1 MKTSSLIVIFL
12 CIISFSTIGQ
22 NTLSGPAVM
31 SKTYMA
37 AGLRF
42 GVTSG
47 ATLKGFI
54 GNGQAIEG
62 ILGVWHHGITT
73 TALYEKYVPFIDR
86 PGFHWFYGAGGHFTF
101 ETSNPVFERSN
112 PVWNR
117 PYYGRG
123 IGLGVDGIVG
133 IEYKPQTL
141 PIAFSLDAKPFL
153 EVNTSGGI
161 WGAIDPGIGVK
172 VIF

>member
-1 MKTSSLIVIFL
+1 MKISLLILTVLLSTSFL
-12 CIISFSTIGQ
+12 SNGQ
-22 NTLSGPAVM
+22 NTLSGPAAM

-47 ATLKGFI
+47 ATVKGFI

-62 ILGVWHHGITT
+62 ILGVWRHGITT
-73 TALYEKYVPFIDR
+73 TALYEKYIPLVER
-86 PGFHWFYGAGGHFTF
+86 PGFHWFYGVGGHLAF

-112 PVWNR
+112 PVFGR
-117 PYYGRG
+117 PYYGRSV
-123 IGLGVDGIVG
+123 GLGVDGIIG
-133 IEYKPQTL
+133 IEYKPRTL
-141 PIAFSLDAKPFL
+141 PIAFSMDAKPFM
-153 EVNTSGGI
+153 EINTSGGF
-161 WGAIDPGIGVK
+161 WGSLDPAVGVK